1 MSTFSHAGV
10 SRREGELKVR
20 YANSSDRV
28 KVLIKGGHTDIDILE
43 LKFPMTKEEAVAYL
57 LSIDF
62 DNGNAEVRAC
72 LEEENGRRNADPE
85 AAKEPKPTKERKPRA
100 KKEKQDVDTEKPS
113 LEAIRARAPAE
124 EKDKPLTRA
133 QVLEQLAD
141 LDEAPF

>member
-20 YANSSDRV
+20 YANSADRV
-28 KVLIKGGHTDIDILE
+28 KVLIKGGHTDIDIIE

-72 LEEENGRRNADPE
+72 LEEENSKRNAEP
-85 AAKEPKPTKERKPRA
+85 AAEKELKPVKERKPRA
-100 KKEKQDVDTEKPS
+100 KKEKQV
-113 LEAIRARAPAE
+113 EAEVPAE
-124 EKDKPLTRA
+124 TAVEGKQLTRA
-133 QVLEQLAD
+133 EVLEQLAD

>member
-1 MSTFSHAGV
+1 MSTFSHAGI

-20 YANSSDRV
+20 YANSADRV
-28 KVLIKGGHTDIDILE
+28 KVLIKGGHTDIDIVE

-72 LEEENGRRNADPE
+72 LEEENSKRNASP
-85 AAKEPKPTKERKPRA
+85 AAEKEPKPVKERKPRV
-100 KKEKQDVDTEKPS
+100 KKEKATAETPVEDTPVETVQT
-113 LEAIRARAPAE
+113 EITA
-124 EKDKPLTRA
+124 PLTRA

-141 LDEAPF
+141 LEDAPF

>member
-20 YANSSDRV
+20 YANSADRV
-28 KVLIKGGHTDIDILE
+28 KVLIKGGHTDIDIIE

-72 LEEENGRRNADPE
+72 LEEENSKRNAEP
-85 AAKEPKPTKERKPRA
+85 AAEKEPKPVKERKPRA
-100 KKEKQDVDTEKPS
+100 KKEK
-113 LEAIRARAPAE
+113 PAE
-124 EKDKPLTRA
+124 AVETEVPTEAAVEGKQLTRA

>member
-10 SRREGELKVR
+10 SRLNGTFKVR
-20 YANSSDRV
+20 YANSADRV
-28 KVLIKGGHTDIDILE
+28 KVLIKGGHTDIDLIE

-72 LEEENGRRNADPE
+72 LEAENGKRNEE
-85 AAKEPKPTKERKPRA
+85 AEPKEPKPAKERKPRVAKA
-100 KKEKQDVDTEKPS
+100 KKAA
-113 LEAIRARAPAE
+113 EAEQTAEPAVTATQ
-124 EKDKPLTRA
+124 PTLTKA
-133 QVLEQLAD
+133 EILAQLAE

>member
-20 YANSSDRV
+20 YANSADRV
-28 KVLIKGGHTDIDILE
+28 KVLIKGGHTDIDIIE

-72 LEEENGRRNADPE
+72 LEEENSKRNAEP
-85 AAKEPKPTKERKPRA
+85 AAEKEPKPVKERKPRA
-100 KKEKQDVDTEKPS
+100 KKEKTAVAVEAEVPTEAAVEGKQ
-113 LEAIRARAPAE
+113 
-124 EKDKPLTRA
+124 LTRA

>member
-20 YANSSDRV
+20 YANSADRV
-28 KVLIKGGHTDIDILE
+28 KVLIKGGHTDIDIVE

-72 LEEENGRRNADPE
+72 LEAENGKRNAEPE
-85 AAKEPKPTKERKPRA
+85 AAKEPKPVKERKPRA
-100 KKEKQDVDTEKPS
+100 KKEQPVEAEVEAEAPTEVV
-113 LEAIRARAPAE
+113 AE
-124 EKDKPLTRA
+124 QDKPLTRA

>member
-28 KVLIKGGHTDIDILE
+28 KVLIKGGHTDIDIVE

-72 LEEENGRRNADPE
+72 LEEENGKRNAEPE
-85 AAKEPKPTKERKPRA
+85 TAKEPKAPKPAKEPKAAKERKPRA
-100 KKEKQDVDTEKPS
+100 TKAV
-113 LEAIRARAPAE
+113 EAEVPVEVAVE
-124 EKDKPLTRA
+124 STKPLTRA

-141 LDEAPF
+141 LDEVPF